1 MPGVASTEI
10 SFVRDIAAAGF
21 IAGTVPTKS
30 TPGHRA
36 RNCGNAKVEAVLQ
49 AITTMSGS
57 MLADL
62 RRHDGEDA
70 RGQLRLAPGAIGK
83 PRVIGAID
91 ELRVRAD
98 FRDFRKNGEPAK
110 A

>member
-30 TPGHRA
+30 MSGHRA

-57 MLADL
+57 CSPICAAMT
-62 RRHDGEDA
+62 A
-70 RGQLRLAPGAIGK
+70 RM
-83 PRVIGAID
+83 
-91 ELRVRAD
+91 RAA
-98 FRDFRKNGEPAK
+98 NSGSPQEP
-110 A
+110 